1 MTEVNVAGKRKMKLF
16 SDDVEIL
23 AQSERVRMKEWL
35 WSVNARMG
43 VSYPIIRFVSAFGEV
58 GASYY
63 FDNGSDIETIHSEKP
78 FNVSLQ
84 FGFRFG
90 F

>member
-1 MTEVNVAGKRKMKLF
+1 MILKRITESYYSYEDGRLSQILTYDCATDAL
-16 SDDVEIL
+16 VEALEYRYDEQGRLI
-23 AQSERVRMKEWL
+23 QRT
-35 WSVNARMG
+35 
-43 VSYPIIRFVSAFGEV
+43 
-58 GASYY
+58 YY

>member
-1 MTEVNVAGKRKMKLF
+1 MVCKCPRRRKL
-16 SDDVEIL
+16 SD
-23 AQSERVRMKEWL
+23 
-35 WSVNARMG
+35 
-43 VSYPIIRFVSAFGEV
+43 YRFVSAFAEV

-63 FDNGSDIETIHSEKP
+63 FDNGSEIETIHSEKP
-78 FNVSLQ
+78 FNMSLQ

>member
-1 MTEVNVAGKRKMKLF
+1 MKLF